1 MKKLKGLL
9 HQVINFRS
17 KSYYQKNLITLLILA
32 SLPGM
37 IIGFVMFVI
46 SKAHIEGELKKIHE
60 NHLYSTMKTIEEQFS
75 YVEELVAHWAV
86 DSTFKENYQEIDLAI
101 KYKEIHELY
110 QSLLIMEGS
119 NHLIDQVE
127 LYINK
132 PTPLVFTKDRY
143 RHLVQAEQINAF
155 DHFVKGERT
164 LYWMKSED
172 QEYSPLRLVH
182 KIPGGVEQPYGAII
196 VSLNKAK
203 MANLLRAPYEEG
215 TAFLLTDKGQWLFG
229 NSSGMKPTGMDQAI
243 LKEIKTL
250 KNTTDTFLF
259 EWNQSTYSVTYETF
273 TRLGK
278 MWIYASAAPLSS
290 ITAPVLIVSKW
301 MIGVSFGILI
311 LAIILSIIVSKRLYS
326 PLDQLLQK
334 LNEHKHEYEHP
345 LPNVNNEFELIE
357 EKWNNLSKESRT
369 LKTQLESQLPYM
381 REGFLLQ
388 LIHGYLYSLS
398 ESELKE
404 RMQKFGWKQ
413 DGYRYLPIFIQLFG
427 YGRLE
432 DTEKDDEGLLT
443 FVAANIV
450 EDVLQEIDIDTSVI
464 NFHDL
469 SLCVLFFIPENMD
482 KSEVTKKMNELIH
495 KIISGINHTTQM
507 DVSICIG
514 RMADSVKAIPNIF
527 EETKISLSFR
537 NLQERNQI
545 IEIENLELLDKSIQ
559 FEYPFDVEK
568 EIVHSIRLRMEQDT
582 MSHLN
587 KFVQILSNVN
597 EAVMKQGMYQL
608 LGRIVEVEMQSGL
621 MPNTVFERANL
632 YEQLGQIREPDEVEL
647 WFKHEVILPLLEQL
661 SRKQDERMKQLIE
674 KVTFLLQ
681 EKYMEDISLDY
692 CADHVNLSPSLLSKV
707 FKDIVGL
714 NFIDYLTNIRLS
726 KAKELLVHTDMKIN
740 EIAETIG
747 YKNSYFNRLF
757 KKHEGYTPGQ
767 YREMKRDQ
775 VG

>member
-1 MKKLKGLL
+1 MKKLKGMLYQFI
-9 HQVINFRS
+9 HFRS
-17 KSYYQKNLITLLILA
+17 RSYYQKNLITLLILA

-46 SKAHIEGELKKIHE
+46 SRAHIEGELKEIHE

-86 DSTFKENYQEIDLAI
+86 DSSFKENYQEIDLAN

-119 NHLIDQVE
+119 NHLIDRVE

-132 PTPLVFTKDRY
+132 PTPIVFTKDRY
-143 RHLVQAEQINAF
+143 RHLVQAEQIDAF
-155 DHFVKGERT
+155 DDFVKGERT
-164 LYWMKSED
+164 LYWRKSED

-182 KIPGGVEQPYGAII
+182 KIPSGIDQPYGAII
-196 VSLNKAK
+196 VSLNKEK

-229 NSSGMKPTGMDQAI
+229 NSSRMEPEEMDQAI
-243 LKEIKTL
+243 LNEVKTH
-250 KNTTDTFLF
+250 KHTTETFLF
-259 EWNQSTYSVTYETF
+259 EWKQSTYSVTYETF
-273 TRLGK
+273 TRLGNT
-278 MWIYASAAPLSS
+278 WIYASAAPLSS

-301 MIGVSFGILI
+301 MIGVSLGILFI
-311 LAIILSIIVSKRLYS
+311 AIILSIIVSKRLYS
-326 PLDQLLQK
+326 PLAQLLQK
-334 LNEHKHEYEHP
+334 LNDPKYEQSHS
-345 LPNVNNEFELIE
+345 NVCNEFELIE
-357 EKWNNLSKESRT
+357 ERWNNLSKESRA
-369 LKTQLESQLPYM
+369 LKTQLETQLPLM

-388 LIHGYLYSLS
+388 LIHGYLYSLR
-398 ESELKE
+398 ESDLKE
-404 RMQKFGWKQ
+404 RMQKFGWKAEET
-413 DGYRYLPIFIQLFG
+413 RYLPIFIQLFG
-427 YGRLE
+427 YGKLE
-432 DTEKDDEGLLT
+432 DTKKDEEGLLT
-443 FVAANIV
+443 FMAANIV
-450 EDVLQEIDIDTSVI
+450 EEVLQEINLDSSVI

-469 SLCVLFFIPENMD
+469 SLCILLFIPKHMD
-482 KSEVTKKMNELIH
+482 KSEVTENINELNH
-495 KIISGINHTTQM
+495 QVISGINLTTQM

-514 RMADSVKAIPNIF
+514 RMTDSVKAIPNIF

-545 IEIENLELLDKSIQ
+545 IEIENLDLLDKSIH

-568 EIVHSIRLRMEQDT
+568 EIVHAIRLRMEQDT
-582 MSHLN
+582 MMHLHT
-587 KFVQILSNVN
+587 FVQTLSNVN
-597 EAVMKQGMYQL
+597 EAFMKQGMYQL

-621 MPNTVFERANL
+621 IPNTVFDGANL
-632 YEQLGQIREPDEVEL
+632 YEQLGQIREPDEVEG

-674 KVTFLLQ
+674 KVTSLLQ

-692 CADHVNLSPSLLSKV
+692 CADHVNLSPSILSKV
-707 FKDIVGL
+707 FKDIVGV

-767 YREMKRDQ
+767 YREIRRDQ
-775 VG
+775 AG

>member
-1 MKKLKGLL
+1 MKKLKGLFY
-9 HQVINFRS
+9 HFIHFRS

-32 SLPGM
+32 SMPGI

-46 SKAHIEGELKKIHE
+46 SRTHIEGELKEIHE

-75 YVEELVAHWAV
+75 YVEGLVAHWAV
-86 DSTFKENYQEIDLAI
+86 DSTFKENYQEIDLAN

-132 PTPLVFTKDRY
+132 PTPIVFTKDRY
-143 RHLVQAEQINAF
+143 KHLVQAEQIDAY
-155 DHFVKGERT
+155 DDFVKGERT
-164 LYWMKSED
+164 LYWKKSAD

-182 KIPGGVEQPYGAII
+182 KIPSGVDLPYGAII
-196 VSLNKAK
+196 VSLNKEK

-215 TAFLLTDKGQWLFG
+215 TSFLLTDKSQWLFA
-229 NSSGMKPTGMDQAI
+229 NSSRMEPTGMDLAI
-243 LKEIKTL
+243 LKEIKAH
-250 KNTTDTFLF
+250 KNKSETFLF

-273 TRLGK
+273 NRLGNT
-278 MWIYASAAPLSS
+278 WIYASAAPLSS

-301 MIGVSFGILI
+301 MIGVSLSILI

-326 PLDQLLQK
+326 PLAQLLQK
-334 LNEHKHEYEHP
+334 VNDPKQDDP
-345 LPNVNNEFELIE
+345 PSNINNEFELIE
-357 EKWNNLSKESRT
+357 EKWNTLSKESRA
-369 LKTQLESQLPYM
+369 LKTQIETQLPLM

-398 ESELKE
+398 ESDLKE
-404 RMQKFGWKQ
+404 RMQTFGWKG
-413 DGYRYLPIFIQLFG
+413 DETRYLPIFIQLFG
-427 YGRLE
+427 YGKLE
-432 DTEKDDEGLLT
+432 DTKKDDEGLLT
-443 FVAANIV
+443 FVAANIA
-450 EDVLQEIDIDTSVI
+450 EEVLQEIDLDSSVI

-469 SLCVLFFIPENMD
+469 SLCVLLFIPRHMD
-482 KSEVTKKMNELIH
+482 KSEVTKKMNDINH
-495 KIISGINHTTQM
+495 RIINGINDSTQM

-514 RMADSVKAIPNIF
+514 RMTDSVKHIPNIF

-545 IEIENLELLDKSIQ
+545 IEIENLDILNKSIH

-568 EIVHSIRLRMEQDT
+568 EIVHAIRLRMEQET
-582 MSHLN
+582 MIHLHT
-587 KFVQILSNVN
+587 FVQTLSNVN

-608 LGRIVEVEMQSGL
+608 LGRIIEVEMQSGF
-621 MPNTVFERANL
+621 MPNTVFDGANL
-632 YEQLGQIREPDEVEL
+632 YEQLGQIREPDEVEA
-647 WFKHEVILPLLEQL
+647 WFTKEVIMPLLEQL

-674 KVTFLLQ
+674 KVTSLLQ

-692 CADHVNLSPSLLSKV
+692 CSDHVNLSPSILSKV
-707 FKDIVGL
+707 FKDIVGM

-767 YREMKRDQ
+767 YREMRRSQ
-775 VG
+775 AG